1 MKMRAGKLIIWALVT
16 LVTVVLVPV
25 AWVAYRFLYPVSG
38 SPPSV
43 NVPTLLNSN
52 DPHLMLSE
60 ANRYYWT
67 HNLPAASPLY
77 ERAEKLFE
85 QSHDDRDALYAR
97 IGLIRSQLQM
107 PFGEMSDYLAVQLQ
121 TPLVQDDPALR
132 LFCLGIKGDADLEV
146 KAGPAH
152 EDWEQAKNLAEQLGD
167 KQWANRAS
175 GELGL
180 VNFLEGNYHQASYL
194 VGHSLLTAIRDG
206 DVGTQVRYLEII
218 GNGLNGLNR
227 PSEGM
232 VFFNRA
238 IATADRDKDVGT
250 PFMALEGKAE
260 ALLLLNHKDQAQ
272 ALMER
277 TLAEARSERM
287 WEHEGQDLL
296 ILGEFAMAS
305 GKKEKA
311 REYLLEA
318 IQSEKRVGIVRVV
331 EQSYLYLAQMSE
343 DEGKLQEA
351 GDELAQALQIS
362 GTTGDTIYLPRTL
375 NAIAELKV
383 KMGQKEEAHRLYEQ
397 ASDVIEGMLLRVSGA
412 YFESSLLST
421 MSEIYLGDFKLAA
434 DQNAIPTAFDVIER
448 ARGRAVADIL
458 RSRTGD
464 PPPPSKDASIQRQIV
479 QTQTQL
485 LNTDDTAQRS
495 KLLDDLTQE
504 EEQFGYVSDMLNPVQ
519 RHVETHP
526 ITLAAAQESIL
537 PDESVL
543 EYVLAEPASYCI
555 ALTRNRATIVKLPA
569 GQAQIEKLVS
579 SFLTNVTQRQFAR
592 DEAKQIYSLLLEPVP
607 ESFRLQH
614 LVIVPDGSL
623 HQLPFDAL
631 IDPDGNYVL
640 KTHVVSYAPSTTVLC
655 FLRNRQD
662 KSRTEMAFLG
672 VGDVPYDLQPP
683 TEGGGA
689 GREALRFVARGIY
702 DISGAHLFHLPAARQ
717 EVMDAEAALGRP
729 KDSLLLLGGDATK
742 AKFESEPLANFRVI
756 HFAVH
761 TMSAPHFPE
770 RSALVL
776 GRDPDR
782 PDDGLLQFREIAQL
796 PLTADLVTL
805 SACDTAT
812 GELQGEEGSTGL
824 VQAFLFA
831 GAKSVVAS
839 VWSADDSSTE
849 LLMKQFYT
857 HLAEKEDKASALRHA
872 KLDYL
877 EKMGNRA
884 PIFWAP
890 FVLVGDGS
898 SPINL

>member
-1 MKMRAGKLIIWALVT
+1 
-16 LVTVVLVPV
+16 
-25 AWVAYRFLYPVSG
+25 
-38 SPPSV
+38 
-43 NVPTLLNSN
+43 
-52 DPHLMLSE
+52 
-60 ANRYYWT
+60 
-67 HNLPAASPLY
+67 
-77 ERAEKLFE
+77 
-85 QSHDDRDALYAR
+85 
-97 IGLIRSQLQM
+97 
-107 PFGEMSDYLAVQLQ
+107 
-121 TPLVQDDPALR
+121 
-132 LFCLGIKGDADLEV
+132 
-146 KAGPAH
+146 
-152 EDWEQAKNLAEQLGD
+152 
-167 KQWANRAS
+167 
-175 GELGL
+175 
-180 VNFLEGNYHQASYL
+180 
-194 VGHSLLTAIRDG
+194 
-206 DVGTQVRYLEII
+206 
-218 GNGLNGLNR
+218 
-227 PSEGM
+227 
-232 VFFNRA
+232 
-238 IATADRDKDVGT
+238 
-250 PFMALEGKAE
+250 
-260 ALLLLNHKDQAQ
+260 
-272 ALMER
+272 
-277 TLAEARSERM
+277 
-287 WEHEGQDLL
+287 
-296 ILGEFAMAS
+296 
-305 GKKEKA
+305 
-311 REYLLEA
+311 
-318 IQSEKRVGIVRVV
+318 
-331 EQSYLYLAQMSE
+331 MSE

-362 GTTGDTIYLPRTL
+362 GKTRDTVYLPRTL
-375 NAIAELKV
+375 NAMAELKV
-383 KMGQKEEAHRLYEQ
+383 KMGQKEEAHRFYEQ

-434 DQNAIPTAFDVIER
+434 DQNAIPTAFDIIER

-464 PPPPSKDASIQRQIV
+464 PPPPSKDASIQGQIV
-479 QTQTQL
+479 QIQTQL

-526 ITLAAAQESIL
+526 ITLATAQESIL
-537 PDESVL
+537 PDESIL

-555 ALTRNRATIVKLPA
+555 ALTRNHAAIVKLPA

-579 SFLTNVTQRQFAR
+579 SFLTKVTQRQFAWE
-592 DEAKQIYSLLLEPVP
+592 DAKQLYSLLLEPIP

-631 IDPDGNYVL
+631 IDSDGNYVL
-640 KTHVVSYAPSTTVLC
+640 KTHVVSFAPSTTVLC

-662 KSRTEMAFLG
+662 KIRTEMAFLG

-717 EVMDAEAALGRP
+717 EVMDADAALGWP

-761 TMSAPHFPE
+761 GMSAPHFPE

-776 GRDPDR
+776 GRDPHR

-839 VWSADDSSTE
+839 VWSADDSSTQ

-884 PIFWAP
+884 PIYWAP

-898 SPINL
+898 SPVNF

>member
-1 MKMRAGKLIIWALVT
+1 VNIKRLKVIVRVLMACAVIVALP
-16 LVTVVLVPV
+16 L
-25 AWVAYRFLYPVSG
+25 AWWTFRFYH
-38 SPPSV
+38 PPSV
-43 NVPTLLNSN
+43 PAPAAKIASLLKDN
-52 DPHLMLSE
+52 DPVKMLSQ
-60 ANRYYWT
+60 ANHYYWG

-77 ERAEKLFE
+77 KKAETLFE

-97 IGLIRSQLQM
+97 IGLIRSELQM
-107 PFGEMSDYLAVQLQ
+107 PFGEMSDYLATQLN
-121 TPLVQDDPALR
+121 TPLVQHDPALR
-132 LFCLGIKGDADLEV
+132 LWCLGIKGDADLEV
-146 KAGPAH
+146 KAGPARQ
-152 EDWEQAKNLAEQLGD
+152 DWEEARSLAEQLGD
-167 KQWANRAS
+167 KQWANRAA

-194 VGHSLLTAIRDG
+194 VGHTLLTAICEG
-206 DVGTQVRYLEII
+206 DVGTEVRYLEII
-218 GNGLNGLNR
+218 GNGVNALNR

-238 IATADRDKDVGT
+238 LAIADRDKDVGT

-260 ALLLLNHKDQAQ
+260 ALLLLNHKEEAH

-277 TLAEARSERM
+277 TLAEARNERM

-296 ILGEFAMAS
+296 ILAEFEMNSDNDA
-305 GKKEKA
+305 KA
-311 REYLLEA
+311 REYLQEA
-318 IQSEKRVGIVRVV
+318 IQSEKRVGLVRVV
-331 EQSYLYLAQMSE
+331 EQSYLYLSQMSVQQ
-343 DEGKLQEA
+343 GNLKEA
-351 GDELAQALQIS
+351 GDELDQALQIS
-362 GTTGDTIYLPRTL
+362 GKTGDTIYLPRTL
-375 NAIAELKV
+375 NAMAELKA

-397 ASDVIEGMLLRVSGA
+397 ASDVIEGLLLRVSGA

-434 DQNAIPTAFDVIER
+434 GEKKVNTAFDVIER
-448 ARGRAVADIL
+448 SRGRAVADTL
-458 RSRTGD
+458 RSKTED
-464 PPPPSKDASIQRQIV
+464 PPPPSTDASIQGQIV
-479 QTQTQL
+479 KIQSQL
-485 LNTDDTAQRS
+485 LSTDDPSER
-495 KLLDDLTQE
+495 KRLLDDLTQE
-504 EEQFGYVSDMLNPVQ
+504 EEQFGYMSDMLNPVQ

-526 ITLAAAQESIL
+526 IELTAAQESIL
-537 PDESVL
+537 PGEIVL
-543 EYVLAEPASYCI
+543 EYVLAEPSSYCI
-555 ALTRNRATIVKLPA
+555 ALTRTDAKIIKLPA

-579 SFLTNVTQRQFAR
+579 SFLAKVTQRQFAR
-592 DEAKQIYSLLLEPVP
+592 DDAKHLYALLLEPILQ
-607 ESFRLQH
+607 SLRLQH

-655 FLRNRQD
+655 FLRHREQ
-662 KSRTEMAFLG
+662 KPATEMAFLG

-683 TEGGGA
+683 SEGGGTGPA
-689 GREALRFVARGIY
+689 ALRFLARGIY
-702 DISGAHLFHLPAARQ
+702 DISGAHFFHLPGSRQ
-717 EVMDAEAALGRP
+717 EVIDADAALGRP
-729 KDSLLLLGGDATK
+729 KGSQLLLGGDATK
-742 AKFESEPLANFRVI
+742 AKFESEPLANFKVI

-761 TMSAPHFPE
+761 GLSQPNFPE

-776 GRDPDR
+776 GRDPHR
-782 PDDGLLQFREIAQL
+782 TDDGLLQFREIARL

-805 SACDTAT
+805 SACDTAV

-857 HLAEKEDKASALRHA
+857 HLSEKEDEASALRQA
-872 KLDYL
+872 KLDFL
-877 EKMGNRA
+877 QKNGNVA
-884 PIFWAP
+884 PVYWAP

-898 SPINL
+898 SPISF

>member
-1 MKMRAGKLIIWALVT
+1 MKLRAGKLILWA
-16 LVTVVLVPV
+16 VVALAAVVSIPAV
-25 AWVAYRFLYPVSG
+25 WVICRFLYPASG
-38 SPPSV
+38 APPAV
-43 NVPTLLNSN
+43 RVATLLNSN
-52 DPHLMLSE
+52 DPHRMLAE

-67 HNLPAASPLY
+67 HNLPASSPLY
-77 ERAEKLFE
+77 ERAEELFE
-85 QSHDDRDALYAR
+85 QSHDDRDALYAK

-107 PFGEMSDYLAVQLQ
+107 PFGEMSDYLAAQLK
-121 TPLVQDDPALR
+121 TPLVEHDPALR

-146 KAGPAH
+146 KAGPARK
-152 EDWEQAKNLAEQLGD
+152 DWEEAKSLAEQLGD
-167 KQWANRAS
+167 KQWANRAA

-194 VGHSLLTAIRDG
+194 VGHTLLAAIRDG

-232 VFFNRA
+232 TFFNRA
-238 IATADRDKDVGT
+238 LDIADRDKDVGT

-260 ALLLLNHKDQAQ
+260 ALLLLNHKDEAQ

-277 TLAEARSERM
+277 TLAEARSEKM

-296 ILGEFAMAS
+296 ILAEFAMNSSKNA
-305 GKKEKA
+305 KA
-311 REYLLEA
+311 REYLQEA
-318 IQSEKRVGIVRVV
+318 IQSEKRVGLVRVV
-331 EQSYLYLAQMSE
+331 EQSYLYLSQMSE
-343 DEGKLQEA
+343 EQGDLQEA

-383 KMGQKEEAHRLYEQ
+383 KMGQKQEAHRLYEQ

-448 ARGRAVADIL
+448 ARGRAVADKL

-464 PPPPSKDASIQRQIV
+464 PPPPSTDASIQGQIV
-479 QTQTQL
+479 QIQTEL
-485 LNTDDTAQRS
+485 LNTNDRAERS

-519 RHVETHP
+519 RQVETHP
-526 ITLAAAQESIL
+526 ITLAAAEESIL
-537 PDESVL
+537 PDECIL
-543 EYVLAEPASYCI
+543 EYVLAEPGSYCI
-555 ALTRNRATIVKLPA
+555 ALTRAHATIVKLPA

-579 SFLTNVTQRQFAR
+579 SFLSKVTQQQSAR
-592 DEAKQIYSLLLEPVP
+592 EDAKQLYSLLLDPVP

-623 HQLPFDAL
+623 HQLPIDAL
-631 IDPDGNYVL
+631 IDRDGNYVL

-662 KSRTEMAFLG
+662 KVRTEMAFLG

-683 TEGGGA
+683 AEGGGT

-702 DISGAHLFHLPAARQ
+702 DISGARLFNLPAARQ
-717 EVMDAEAALGRP
+717 EVMDADAALGRP
-729 KDSLLLLGGDATK
+729 KDSLLLLGRDATK
-742 AKFESEPLANFRVI
+742 AKFESEPLASFKVI

-761 TMSAPHFPE
+761 GLSAPHFPE

-776 GRDPDR
+776 GRDPHR
-782 PDDGLLQFREIAQL
+782 PDDGLLQFREIAHL

-805 SACDTAT
+805 SACDSAT

-839 VWSADDSSTE
+839 VWSADDSSTQ

-857 HLAEKEDKASALRHA
+857 HLADKEDKASALRHA

-877 EKMGNRA
+877 AKMGNRA
-884 PIFWAP
+884 PIYWAP

-898 SPINL
+898 SPINF